1 MKPNT
6 YIQQKMQHFLIIMPI
21 PNLPNPV
28 LIAGRDE
35 RGEESPMGKR
45 QDMEM
50 PIPRRSRGDSA

>member
-1 MKPNT
+1 MMLDQFFVACIEGTNV
-6 YIQQKMQHFLIIMPI
+6 I